1 MLCDLL
7 QAPWTIRAALLVTA
21 AAVAVSVVTDLRQR
35 RILNWITIPALALV
49 IGLFGTAGGWP
60 LVKNSLVGMAVC
72 AVPMLL
78 AALPGWIGM
87 GDAKLIAVCGA
98 AAGFPAAL
106 TVLLFVTVA
115 GGLQAAISLA
125 AARLRGSAPPSHVPY
140 ACSIAAGTV
149 AAFIVPAPFP

>member
-1 MLCDLL
+1 MLRDLL

-98 AAGFPAAL
+98 RL
-106 TVLLFVTVA
+106 
-115 GGLQAAISLA
+115 
-125 AARLRGSAPPSHVPY
+125 ARLGVDPPMVDRG
-140 ACSIAAGTV
+140 V
-149 AAFIVPAPFP
+149 AL

>member
-1 MLCDLL
+1 MLQDLL

-21 AAVAVSVVTDLRQR
+21 AALAVSVVTDLRQR
-35 RILNWITIPALALV
+35 RILNWVTIPALALV

-60 LVKNSLVGMAVC
+60 LVKNSLIGLAVC

-87 GDAKLIAVCGA
+87 GDVKLIAVCGA
-98 AAGFPAAL
+98 AAGVPAAI

-115 GGLQAAISLA
+115 GGLQALLFLA
-125 AARLRGSAPPSHVPY
+125 AARLRGFPPPRHVPY
-140 ACSIAAGTV
+140 ACSIAAGTL
-149 AAFIVPAPFP
+149 AAFLLPVPLP